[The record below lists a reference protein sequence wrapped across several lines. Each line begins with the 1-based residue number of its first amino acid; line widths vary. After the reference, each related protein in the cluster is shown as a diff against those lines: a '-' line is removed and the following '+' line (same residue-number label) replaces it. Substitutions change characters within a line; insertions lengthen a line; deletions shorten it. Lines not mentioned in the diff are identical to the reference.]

1 VETQYAREYR
11 NLYEH
16 HWWWRARED
25 AIVALLRGL
34 HLAPGISILDVGC
47 GDALFFDRLAEFG
60 NVEGLE
66 PDARL
71 IEPANPHRI
80 KIHAA
85 PFDKN
90 FQPGKRFGLILMLD
104 VLEHLDRPEEAVS
117 CVYDLLEAG
126 GVFLLTVPAFPVL
139 WTNHDVINHHRLR
152 YRKKT
157 LIPLLRKARFSIE
170 KARYWYQWT
179 FPVKLVEGIA
189 QKIIHSG
196 SSPPRVPPVWLN
208 RFLYRFS
215 SLEQQ
220 TLGVIGAPFG
230 STLMV
235 LCVKQ
240 PAFTSGKIDLDH
252 CVETTL

>member
-1 VETQYAREYR
+1 METQYAREYR

-25 AIVALLRGL
+25 AIVALLRGR

-60 NVEGLE
+60 SVEGLE

-71 IEPANPHRI
+71 IEPANPHGM
-80 KIHAA
+80 KIHKV

-90 FQPGKRFGLILMLD
+90 FQPGKRYGLILMLD
-104 VLEHLDRPEEAVS
+104 VLEHLDRPAEAVR
-117 CVYDLLEAG
+117 CVYDLLETG

-157 LIPLLRKARFSIE
+157 LIALLRRTRFSIE

-179 FPVKLVEGIA
+179 FPVKVVQRIA
-189 QKIIHSG
+189 EKLFHSD
-196 SSPPRVPPVWLN
+196 SSLPRVPPNWLN

-215 SLEQQ
+215 RLEQQ

-235 LCVKQ
+235 LCVKH
-240 PAFTSGKIDLDH
+240 ADLRS
-252 CVETTL
+252 EK

>member
-1 VETQYAREYR
+1 VETQYVREYR
-11 NLYEH
+11 YLYEH

-25 AIVALLRGL
+25 AIVALLRGR

-47 GDALFFDRLAEFG
+47 GDALFFDRLAQFG

-80 KIHAA
+80 KIHTA

-90 FQPGKRFGLILMLD
+90 FQPGKRYGLILMLD
-104 VLEHLDRPEEAVS
+104 VLEHLDRPGEAVS
-117 CVYDLLEAG
+117 CVYDLLETG

-139 WTNHDVINHHRLR
+139 WTNHDEINHHRLR

-179 FPVKLVEGIA
+179 FPVKVVEGIA
-189 QKIIHSG
+189 EKLIHSG
-196 SSPPRVPPVWLN
+196 FSLPRVPPHWLN
-208 RFLYRFS
+208 RFLYRLS
-215 SLEQQ
+215 RLEQQ
-220 TLGVIGAPFG
+220 TLGVIGVPFG

-235 LCVKQ
+235 LCVKA
-240 PAFTSGKIDLDH
+240 PGFTFGK
-252 CVETTL
+252 

>member
-170 KARYWYQWT
+170 KACYWYQWT
-179 FPVKLVEGIA
+179 FPVKVVQGIA
-189 QKIIHSG
+189 EKLIGSG
-196 SSPPRVPPVWLN
+196 SSLPRVPPNWLN
-208 RFLYRFS
+208 RFLYQWSR
-215 SLEQQ
+215 LEQQ
-220 TLGVIGAPFG
+220 TLGVIGVPFG

-235 LCVKQ
+235 LCIKH
-240 PAFTSGKIDLDH
+240 ADLH
-252 CVETTL
+252 SER

>member
-1 VETQYAREYR
+1 VESQYAKEYR

-34 HLAPGISILDVGC
+34 RLAPGISILDVGC

-71 IEPANPHRI
+71 IEPANPHSI
-80 KIHAA
+80 KINTV

-90 FQPGKRFGLILMLD
+90 FQPGKRYGLILMLD

-117 CVYDLLEAG
+117 CVYDLLDAG
-126 GVFLLTVPAFPVL
+126 GVFLLTVPAFP
-139 WTNHDVINHHRLR
+139 
-152 YRKKT
+152 
-157 LIPLLRKARFSIE
+157 IPLLRKARFSIE

-189 QKIIHSG
+189 QKITHSG
-196 SSPPRVPPVWLN
+196 SSPPRVPPNWLN
-208 RFLYRFS
+208 RFLYRLS
-215 SLEQQ
+215 RLEQQ
-220 TLGVIGAPFG
+220 ATGEIGAPFG

-235 LCVKQ
+235 LCVKH
-240 PAFTSGKIDLDH
+240 PDLRSGK
-252 CVETTL
+252 

>member
-1 VETQYAREYR
+1 VETQYVREYR
-11 NLYEH
+11 YLYEH

-25 AIVALLRGL
+25 AIVALLRGR

-47 GDALFFDRLAEFG
+47 GDGLFFDRLAEFG

-66 PDARL
+66 RDARL
-71 IEPANPHRI
+71 IDPANPHSL
-80 KIHAA
+80 KIHTA
-85 PFDKN
+85 PFDTK
-90 FQPGKRFGLILMLD
+90 FQPGKRYGLILMLD

-126 GVFLLTVPAFPVL
+126 GVFLLTVPAFPAL

-157 LIPLLRKARFSIE
+157 LIALLRKARFSIE

-179 FPVKLVEGIA
+179 FPVKVVQGIA
-189 QKIIHSG
+189 EKLIHAGYSL
-196 SSPPRVPPVWLN
+196 PRVPPHWLN
-208 RFLYRFS
+208 RFLYRLS
-215 SLEQQ
+215 RLEQQ

-235 LCVKQ
+235 LCIKH
-240 PAFTSGKIDLDH
+240 PDLRS
-252 CVETTL
+252 EK